1 VLCVLESINH
11 EQEERRGNSMNAT
24 PQQKNLL
31 ALGTPIHEVIHGE
44 VLLEIIN
51 SQNKV
56 ESEYQR
62 GYSEAMQKV
71 YALVYALV
79 FEQADQKKEVAH
91 GN

>member
-1 VLCVLESINH
+1 
-11 EQEERRGNSMNAT
+11 MNAT

-31 ALGTPIHEVIHGE
+31 MLGTPIHEVIQGE

-51 SQNKV
+51 SQNKP

-79 FEQADQKKEVAH
+79 FEKEDYRER
-91 GN
+91 G

>member
-1 VLCVLESINH
+1 
-11 EQEERRGNSMNAT
+11 MNAT

-31 ALGTPIHEVIHGE
+31 MLGTPIHEVIHGE

-51 SQNKV
+51 SQNKPD
-56 ESEYQR
+56 SEYQR

-79 FEQADQKKEVAH
+79 FEKEDYRER
-91 GN
+91 G

>member
-1 VLCVLESINH
+1 
-11 EQEERRGNSMNAT
+11 MNAT

-31 ALGTPIHEVIHGE
+31 ALGTPIHEIIHGE
-44 VLLEIIN
+44 VLVEIIN
-51 SQNKV
+51 QQKHLPEATGEEEPV
-56 ESEYQR
+56 GGYEYHR
-62 GYSEAMQKV
+62 GYTDAMQKV